1 MTAAGRCAAPGQ
13 DGGGCAAALS
23 RKAAALWPGDAPRE
37 GTGPPLRRQACC
49 ASPAA
54 TALRTGPDPGDH
66 CGPSGRK
73 YGQEPACPAQGAA
86 RPVTTG
92 PRAPADAGERSE
104 LAFDSHKGRK
114 NYTNPLTVSVHAS
127 RGLPQRLWNE
137 LVSLRFL
144 DGPHGALILGP
155 VGVGK
160 THLAT
165 ALGHIAVRRRRTVAM
180 ARADKLFKRLTAA
193 RLDNTLDYEYR
204 RLTTVEL
211 LIIDDFALQPLTP
224 AQTTDFYEVITERH
238 RKAST
243 VVTSNRD
250 ASEWLPLMTD
260 PLLAQSAIDRLT
272 STCHELV
279 VEGDS
284 YRRRQRPAPPPVD
297 DPAPAAP

>member
-73 YGQEPACPAQGAA
+73 YGQAPACPALGAA

-104 LAFDSHKGRK
+104 LAFDSHKERK

-127 RGLPQRLWNE
+127 RGLPPVL
-137 LVSLRFL
+137 
-144 DGPHGALILGP
+144 LGSP
-155 VGVGK
+155 Q
-160 THLAT
+160 LAGDPSQGL
-165 ALGHIAVRRRRTVAM
+165 LGI
-180 ARADKLFKRLTAA
+180 
-193 RLDNTLDYEYR
+193 
-204 RLTTVEL
+204 
-211 LIIDDFALQPLTP
+211 PLTRLP
-224 AQTTDFYEVITERH
+224 FYARH
-238 RKAST
+238 RFH
-243 VVTSNRD
+243 R
-250 ASEWLPLMTD
+250 
-260 PLLAQSAIDRLT
+260 
-272 STCHELV
+272 H
-279 VEGDS
+279 
-284 YRRRQRPAPPPVD
+284 
-297 DPAPAAP
+297 